1 MDLNLAT
8 AGSIAAFSVDM
19 LVYPLDTIKT
29 RYQSAPKG
37 ISLLSISYRNLYA
50 GVGPVVAAT
59 LPSAA
64 VFFTTYEQLGGL
76 LRKSTSFSAPITQI
90 IASNIAECASC
101 AVLAPAELIK
111 QNAQV
116 ENKENTATLT
126 RRLFRRENIRTLLA
140 GYRALVFRNLPFTTV
155 QWPIYEHFKKLFR
168 SKDFSRGQASGM
180 AAMIAGTA
188 ASTATT
194 PVDVVKTRIM
204 IQNQKSGGVWSTTK
218 DVISSDGV
226 KGLFRGGLLRSSW
239 AALGAGVYLGS
250 FEKAK
255 ESLGKD

>member
-1 MDLNLAT
+1 M
-8 AGSIAAFSVDM
+8 
-19 LVYPLDTIKT
+19 
-29 RYQSAPKG
+29 
-37 ISLLSISYRNLYA
+37 
-50 GVGPVVAAT
+50 
-59 LPSAA
+59 
-64 VFFTTYEQLGGL
+64 GGL
-76 LRKSTSFSAPITQI
+76 LRNSTSLSAPITQI

-116 ENKENTATLT
+116 GNKGNTATLT
-126 RRLFRRENIRTLLA
+126 RRLFRKDNMRTLLA

-168 SKDFSRGQASGM
+168 NKDFSRGQSAGM

-204 IQNQKSGGVWSTTK
+204 IQTQNSGGVWSTTK